1 MRGNWVK
8 RRVSRGSG
16 PRVNLQRSKRDTRQG
31 AGAHPDEAI
40 EMDAHAALQ
49 QQFSAWD
56 EATDGAFFRIVA
68 GLFSAEYLYGAGV
81 LLAQND
87 ADLTD

>member
-1 MRGNWVK
+1 
-8 RRVSRGSG
+8 
-16 PRVNLQRSKRDTRQG
+16 
-31 AGAHPDEAI
+31 
-40 EMDAHAALQ
+40 MDAHAALQ